1 MLLTD
6 GNRQRSS
13 TQSMLIEA
21 WNEGVK
27 SVKGDICVS
36 QILKQYNITPPKV
49 IMSVG
54 KAASSMAIGALQWF
68 QAQFPQVELPQ
79 VIVVTKYGHV
89 ESKLSKFENISIIE
103 AGHPLPDEAS
113 LKAGN
118 FLLKKLKEMPVESQ
132 LLFLVSGGAS
142 SLVEKLEDGIGLDYL
157 QKINQKFFTDGT
169 EIEAINK
176 DRSKYSKLKNG
187 KLLEHFLGK
196 KLDIIYISDVKGDDL
211 KIVGSGIGSPYL
223 LQRKKTNCAINIYLG
238 GANNVARQA
247 VEAYFTE
254 RNLKVIANQEILY
267 DDVFILS
274 RTLVQKIISGE
285 DGIYIFG
292 GEPSIKLPP
301 SPGQGG
307 RNQSLALAV
316 AKEINQRSNIF
327 CLVAGTDGTDGPT
340 NAAGGMVDGSTF
352 DDQQYAK
359 NCLEAA
365 NAGEYLKKNKSL
377 FSCGPTGTNVMD
389 IMIVLKA

>member
-1 MLLTD
+1 
-6 GNRQRSS
+6 
-13 TQSMLIEA
+13 MLIDA

-27 SVKGDICVS
+27 SVKGDVCVS
-36 QILKQYNITPPKV
+36 QVLKQYNITPPDV

-54 KAASSMAIGALQWF
+54 KAAASMAVGAMQWF
-68 QAQFPQVELPQ
+68 QVQFPQAELPQ

-89 ESKLSKFENISIIE
+89 ESELRKFKNISVIE

-113 LKAGN
+113 LKAGD
-118 FLLKKLKEMPVESQ
+118 FLLKKLKEMSVESQ

-157 QKINQKFFTDGT
+157 QELNQNFFTDGS

-176 DRSKYSKLKNG
+176 VRSEYSKLKDG
-187 KLLEHFLGK
+187 KLLAHFTGK

-211 KIVGSGIGSPYL
+211 KIVGSGIGSPHL

-238 GANNVARQA
+238 GANKVARQA
-247 VEAYFTE
+247 VETYFRE
-254 RNLKVIANQEILY
+254 GNLKVIANQEILY

-274 RTLVQKIISGE
+274 KTLAEKIISGE
-285 DGIYIFG
+285 NGIYIFG
-292 GEPSIKLPP
+292 GEPTIKLPP

-307 RNQSLALAV
+307 RNQSLALAL
-316 AKEINQRSNIF
+316 AMEINQRSDIV

-359 NCLEAA
+359 NCLQAA
-365 NAGEYLKKNKSL
+365 NAGAYLKKHDCL

-389 IMIVLKA
+389 IMIVSKA